1 MSISNGLTSK
11 LADELRSRIEG
22 EVRFDE
28 MTRGL
33 YSTDASIYQ
42 ISPVGVVFPKSKAD
56 VRAAVEIAARHRVP
70 ILPRGSGTSLSGQT
84 VAAALVIDF
93 SRFMNRILEIDVQR
107 RLVRVEPGVVLDQLN
122 AALAPLGMQFGPDV
136 ATSSRANL
144 GGMIGN
150 NSAGSRSVRQGK
162 VIDHVRELTVLISD
176 ASEIVCGPCDASQLE
191 SKASQSNREGEIYR
205 RLPAL
210 VAENRREILARY
222 PRILRR
228 VSGYN
233 LDAFVPEI
241 YDNSPVAPVARQL
254 DAEWPDRRAFNL
266 ARLIVGAE
274 GTLGTVVEAVLHIVP
289 LPKERGVVCLQFRTI
304 DAALES
310 VTKILECRPSAVE
323 LLDRNIVELSR
334 TNLKYKKSLEF
345 VEGTPEALLIVEFS
359 ADDTVEIDDNMQ
371 LLEQKMHG
379 QPGLERFLPARDAEQ
394 REQIWNCRKAGA
406 PLLLSIPGARKPI
419 AFVEDTAVDT
429 SKLPE
434 FTRRFRKIL
443 EQHGISGAY
452 YGHASVGCLHIRPM
466 IDAKSAGDLAILK
479 AVSDEVAALVQE
491 FGGAMTGEHGDGLA
505 RSYHNLKLFG
515 PKLFAAFNEVKR
527 LFDPEQLMN
536 PGKVVDSPS
545 PIEDLRYGPNYPG
558 ARVATYQDFTR
569 EEESA
574 GAPGQG
580 FLAAAEM
587 CNGSG
592 VCRKTA
598 TGTMC
603 PSFMVT
609 RDEEHSTR
617 GRANALRLALTGQLP
632 AGSLTSQRMW
642 DVMDL
647 CLMCKGCK
655 AECPS
660 NVDVAKLKVEFLA
673 HYYAQHRPALGT
685 MLMANVAWLN
695 RLGSA
700 MAPFSNAIAMLPG
713 AAQLTQWFAGV
724 DSRRSLPHFSGKTF
738 SRWFA
743 QHEPHSHA
751 GRAGRVV
758 LLDDCLTSY
767 CEPEVNQAA
776 VQLLEHAGFAVER
789 AGLWCCGRPFISK
802 GLVEQGKS
810 LARRNVGR
818 LVEFV
823 DQGLPI
829 LGAEPSCL
837 LTLVDEYPDLFPSDA
852 TTRVKQNS
860 FLVDGWLAEQ
870 VAAGKAELAF
880 DSLESTALLHGH
892 CQQKALVGTTGTK
905 RLLGLV
911 PGLKVREVDSGCCG
925 MAGSFGY
932 EHYDVS
938 MAIGNRVLFPAVKN
952 HVEGLVTAPGFSCRH
967 QIADGTGQQALHPL
981 SLALRQLSRDSA
993 GQVSSR

>member
-1 MSISNGLTSK
+1 MTT
-11 LADELRSRIEG
+11 LADELRERIQG
-22 EVRFDE
+22 EVRFDD

-42 ISPVGVVFPKSKAD
+42 ISPVGVVFPRSRSDVKA
-56 VRAAVEIAARHRVP
+56 AIEIAARHRVP

-93 SRFMNRILEIDVQR
+93 SRFMNRILDIDRER
-107 RLVRVEPGVVLDQLN
+107 RLVRIEPGVVLDQLN
-122 AALAPLGMQFGPDV
+122 AALAPSGMQFGPDV

-162 VIDHVRELTVLISD
+162 VIDHVRELTVLLAD
-176 ASEIVCGPCDASQLE
+176 ASEIVCGPCSDSQLAA
-191 SKASQSNREGEIYR
+191 KASQANREGEIYR

-241 YDNSPVAPVARQL
+241 YDGSPIAPVARQL
-254 DAEWPDRRAFNL
+254 DGEWPDRRSFNL

-274 GTLGTVVEAVLHIVP
+274 GTLGTVVEAVLHMVP
-289 LPKERGVVCLQFRTI
+289 LPKERGVVCLQFATT

-310 VTKILECRPSAVE
+310 VAKILECRPSAVE
-323 LLDRNIVELSR
+323 MLDRNIVELSR
-334 TNLKYKKSLEF
+334 TNLKYKKSLAF
-345 VEGTPEALLIVEFS
+345 VDGTPEAMLIVEFA
-359 ADDTVEIDDNMQ
+359 ADDKLQIADSMQ
-371 LLEQKMHG
+371 LLEQKLHG
-379 QPGLERFLPARDAEQ
+379 QPGLERFLPARDAQQ

-419 AFVEDTAVDT
+419 AFVEDTAVDP

-443 EQHGISGAY
+443 GKHGITGAY

-466 IDAKSAGDLAILK
+466 IDTKSAGDLAILK

-515 PKLFAAFNEVKR
+515 PKLFGAFGEVKR

-536 PGKVVDSPS
+536 PGKVVDAPS
-545 PIEDLRYGPNYPG
+545 PIENLRYGANYPG
-558 ARVATYQDFTR
+558 ARVATYQDFSR
-569 EEESA
+569 EEKFA
-574 GAPGQG
+574 AAPGQG

-587 CNGSG
+587 CNGSA
-592 VCRKTA
+592 VCRKTD

-609 RDEEHSTR
+609 HDEEHSTR

-632 AGSLTSQRMW
+632 AGSLTSDRMW

-673 HYYAQHRPALGT
+673 HYYAQRRPSLGT
-685 MLMANVAWLN
+685 LLMANVAWLN

-700 MAPFSNAIAMLPG
+700 TAAVANAAAKLPG
-713 AAQLTQWFAGV
+713 MGRLTEWLTGV
-724 DSRRSLPHFSGKTF
+724 DRRRSLPRFAAHSFAG
-738 SRWFA
+738 WFDR
-743 QHEPHSHA
+743 HTPHPNA

-767 CEPEVNQAA
+767 CEPEINQAA
-776 VQLLEHAGFAVER
+776 VELLEHAGYAVER

-829 LGAEPSCL
+829 VGAEPSCL
-837 LTLVDEYPDLFPSDA
+837 LTLVDEYPDLFPSEA
-852 TTRVKQNS
+852 TNRVKQNS
-860 FLVDGWLAEQ
+860 FLIDGWLADQ
-870 VAAGKAELAF
+870 VAAGKAELLF
-880 DSLESTALLHGH
+880 DPLDATGLFHGH
-892 CQQKALVGTTGTK
+892 CQQKALVGTAGTK
-905 RLLGLV
+905 RLLELV
-911 PGLKVREVDSGCCG
+911 PGFKIGEVDSGCCG

-938 MAIGNRVLFPAVKN
+938 MAIGNRVLFPAVRN
-952 HVEGLVTAPGFSCRH
+952 HRGGPVVAPGFSCRH

-981 SLALRQLSRDSA
+981 VLARGQLRTPRKSVPLP
-993 GQVSSR
+993 

>member
-1 MSISNGLTSK
+1 MSISSVLISQ
-11 LADELRSRIEG
+11 LAAELEGCLDG
-22 EVRFDE
+22 EVRFDD

-42 ISPVGVVFPKSKAD
+42 ISPMGVVFPRTPAD
-56 VRAAVEIAARHRVP
+56 ARAAIDVARRHRVP
-70 ILPRGSGTSLSGQT
+70 ILPRGGGTSLSGQT

-93 SRFMNRILEIDVQR
+93 SRFMNRILDIDVER

-122 AALAPLGMQFGPDV
+122 VALLPLSLQFGPDV

-162 VIDHVRELTVLISD
+162 VIDHVRELKVLLAD
-176 ASEIVCGPCDASQLE
+176 GSEIVCGPCSDQALE
-191 SKASQSNREGEIYR
+191 NKRAQPDREGEIYR
-205 RLPAL
+205 RLPQI
-210 VAENRREILARY
+210 VAGNRREIIAKY

-233 LDAFVPEI
+233 LDAFIPEI
-241 YDNSPVAPVARQL
+241 YENSPLAPIARQL
-254 DAEWPDRRAFNL
+254 DAEWPDRRSFNL

-274 GTLGTVVEAVLHIVP
+274 GTLGTVTEALLHVVP
-289 LPKERGVVCLQFRTI
+289 LPKERGVVCLQFRTT

-310 VTKILECRPSAVE
+310 VTKILECQPSAVE
-323 LLDRNIVELSR
+323 MLDRNIIELSR
-334 TNLKYKKSLEF
+334 TNLKYKKSLDF

-359 ADDTVEIDDNMQ
+359 ADDAVHVADALQ
-371 LLEQKMHG
+371 LLEQKLHG
-379 QPGLERFLPARDAEQ
+379 QPGLERFLPARDAET
-394 REQIWNCRKAGA
+394 REQIWNCRKASA

-419 AFVEDTAVDT
+419 AFVEDTAVDVAR
-429 SKLPE
+429 LPQ

-443 EQHGISGAY
+443 DKYRITGAY

-466 IDAKSAGDLAILK
+466 IDTKVAGDLTILK
-479 AVSDEVAALVQE
+479 SVSDEVAALVQE

-515 PKLFAAFNEVKR
+515 PKLFAAFGDVKR
-527 LFDPEQLMN
+527 LFDPDGLMN
-536 PGKVVDSPS
+536 PGKVTATPS
-545 PIEDLRYGPNYPG
+545 PIDDLRYGTAYQG
-558 ARVATYQDFTR
+558 THVDTYQDFTR
-569 EEESA
+569 EAQIAE
-574 GAPGQG
+574 APGQG

-592 VCRKTA
+592 VCRKTG

-609 RDEEHSTR
+609 HDEEHSTR
-617 GRANALRLALTGQLP
+617 GRANALRLALSGQLP
-632 AGSLTSQRMW
+632 AGSLTSRRMW

-673 HYYAQHRPALGT
+673 HYYAQRRPSMGT
-685 MLMANVAWLN
+685 VLMANVAWLN

-700 MAPFSNAIAMLPG
+700 LAPVSNAAASFPG
-713 AAQLTQWFAGV
+713 MNWLTEWMTGV
-724 DSRRSLPHFSGKTF
+724 DHRRTLPKFARQNFQH
-738 SRWFA
+738 WFDGH
-743 QHEPHSHA
+743 QPHPDA
-751 GRAGRVV
+751 GRVGRVV

-776 VQLLEHAGFAVER
+776 VELLERAGYAVER

-802 GLVEQGKS
+802 GLVDKGKT
-810 LARRNVGR
+810 LARQNVSR

-823 DQGLPI
+823 DQGIPI

-837 LTLVDEYPDLFPSDA
+837 LTLVDEYPDLFPAEA
-852 TTRVKQNS
+852 TARVKRNS
-860 FLVDGWLAEQ
+860 FLVDSWLADQ
-870 VAAGKAELAF
+870 VTSGKAN
-880 DSLESTALLHGH
+880 LEFKPLEFAGVVHGH
-892 CQQKALVGTTGTK
+892 CQQKALVGTSGTK
-905 RLLGLV
+905 RLLGLI
-911 PGLKVREVDSGCCG
+911 PGLKVREIDSGCCG

-932 EHYDVS
+932 EHYEIS
-938 MAIGNRVLFPAVKN
+938 MAIGNRVLFPAVMDAATG
-952 HVEGLVTAPGFSCRH
+952 VVVAPGFSCRH
-967 QIADGTGQQALHPL
+967 QIADGTGRRAEHPL
-981 SLALRQLSRDSA
+981 VVAAGQLSRECNI
-993 GQVSSR
+993 Q